1 MQTYILAL
9 IVSVGKCIFFIGRFL
24 IKENWFLFFLG
35 GGAYTFN
42 YSGGLLLRAS

>member
-24 IKENWFLFFLG
+24 IKENWFLFFFG
-35 GGAYTFN
+35 GG
-42 YSGGLLLRAS
+42 GGHILLTIQGVYC